1 MLMKTKAMTNAGWT
15 PKIHQK
21 KTTKIHQKYIKS
33 KTKRRKLS
41 AIYFKAAYVV
51 PDGFFSAVPDGIGA
65 KRSKFGDVP
74 ADLFFFKLTLEPEDG
89 TDTSDIILGN

>member
-1 MLMKTKAMTNAGWT
+1 MKTKAMTNAGWT

-21 KTTKIHQKYIKS
+21 YRIHQKYIKS
-33 KTKRRKLS
+33 KTKSRRLS

-65 KRSKFGDVP
+65 KQSKFGDVP
-74 ADLFFFKLTLEPEDG
+74 ADLFFKADTLELEDG